1 MTMEE
6 LMADREAIGEAR
18 GEARGKDLIL
28 DLVSLMI
35 QDGLAAELPKLKED
49 VEYCE
54 AMLRK
59 YHLK

>member
-18 GEARGKDLIL
+18 GKDLIL
-28 DLVSLMI
+28 DLVSLMM